1 MFSLFFF
8 LGLNGCNLVYVF
20 TFFCR
25 LQNAEQIF
33 SAALEQKNMQ
43 FLKISQA
50 SFCHLSFVKH
60 ENKVYG
66 KTAKELA

>member
-1 MFSLFFF
+1 MYSLFSAGYKMLSRFF
-8 LGLNGCNLVYVF
+8 L
-20 TFFCR
+20 
-25 LQNAEQIF
+25 
-33 SAALEQKNMQ
+33 AALEQKNMQ